1 MEYAPIW
8 IYYVI
13 LFSAISKTWGTY
25 SRAELNGLINLRLQ
39 YLKFQKLKYQFLKYQ
54 KHFYLEKKC
63 ATPPVQDGFA
73 WVMVT
78 KVNFNPL
85 LPGVPFLHFSYV
97 FREGG
102 VQKIIDSFHW
112 QPNFQYNTFK

>member
-1 MEYAPIW
+1 
-8 IYYVI
+8 
-13 LFSAISKTWGTY
+13 
-25 SRAELNGLINLRLQ
+25 
-39 YLKFQKLKYQFLKYQ
+39 
-54 KHFYLEKKC
+54 
-63 ATPPVQDGFA
+63 
-73 WVMVT
+73 MVT